1 MFSSVS
7 NIFSVK
13 PREAESADTRL
24 GIRRHDPDQER
35 SKKKSKDE
43 EEKVFFNDG
52 DEATVSVEALQIFL
66 ENFLRSLLQ
75 TAGTPAAP
83 VARTRQAP
91 DVVSTNTN
99 AGMRDGA
106 AAYAASAYRQASFSA
121 RNKSYFDS
129 APVQNDAIGLESH
142 EVRTIYSLL
151 SDLNILAQQNVK
163 TLHIERGGTF
173 LQSLVAAVEK
183 GKLQ

>member
-1 MFSSVS
+1 MFSNVS

-35 SKKKSKDE
+35 SKKKGKDE

-66 ENFLRSLLQ
+66 ESFLRSLLS
-75 TAGTPAAP
+75 TTGMPAAP
-83 VARTRQAP
+83 AINAEHTP
-91 DVVSTNTN
+91 STAIANT
-99 AGMRDGA
+99 AMRDGA

-121 RNKSYFDS
+121 KNKSVFDS